1 MEDDNHVA
9 SPESDSVAACRGS
22 LRVETLNPVNILMLM
37 LCLYSRS
44 PSEVMML
51 TLQPSSTAQRRV
63 LPRPSPFPCKG
74 SRHESDLRVVSRT
87 QPQFLCSTVHT
98 LKGTPALFTSDTH
111 LHHHTWLTAPCHVS
125 LSSLSCHVCL
135 SCSPCHVSP
144 VAARVLVARHL
155 HAEAVVHGLAPHVGR
170 FYPVPPVVV
179 VLTGIITS
187 QPGLDSMI

>member
-1 MEDDNHVA
+1 MLTVANLRIAFVSSSSSGISVVDGGEDDNHVA

-111 LHHHTWLTAPCHVS
+111 LHHHTWLTAPCHVFTVQFIVS
-125 LSSLSCHVCL
+125 RLS
-135 SCSPCHVSP
+135 
-144 VAARVLVARHL
+144 
-155 HAEAVVHGLAPHVGR
+155 VVPQ
-170 FYPVPPVVV
+170 
-179 VLTGIITS
+179 I
-187 QPGLDSMI
+187 D